1 VGFILGVP
9 AGLYLTQVIVSYSG
23 ESFDF
28 PVKLHLLDLLISF
41 VFTFGLSI
49 FVNLL
54 FSRKIRKLNMVES
67 LKAME

>member
-9 AGLYLTQVIVSYSG
+9 GGLWLTNVIVSMSG
-23 ESFDF
+23 DEFDF
-28 PVKLHLLDLLISF
+28 PIWLHPVTLLISF
-41 VFTFGLSI
+41 AFTFGLSVL
-49 FVNLL
+49 VNQL